1 VESAVDRLTSQK
13 IYAPTPE
20 ISEQAFRNALDLQ
33 EYIGNIKP
41 GSVTYGSA
49 VDDSFAKAIAK

>member
-1 VESAVDRLTSQK
+1 MGRLIDQN

-33 EYIGNIKP
+33 ESIGNIKP
-41 GSVTYGSA
+41 GSVSYASA
-49 VDDSFAKAIAK
+49 VDNSFAAAAAKK